1 MSQVSKILMGLG
13 AMLVAVSLGVNLM
26 IHGAEREAD
35 KLGSEQALRL
45 LNDPVDRAMERAFGA
60 DELQEIK
67 GGHQDIAD
75 NVHKPME
82 AYLTSK
88 GFTLDVQQ
96 SNQGTKAGKFGLL
109 LVVSDP
115 LQAEVEYNGTQGTEI
130 LRTPTLVP
138 NDRELYTLTTTYRRG
153 EYTAEQLKEETV
165 QPPLRLPYQV
175 LRYLFIPGLICMV
188 LGWSRRNSERPEE
201 KSRPSTVKDRSSSLD
216 TVLRSAPPMSPDGL
230 YEHDPST
237 PEECRFGRFVRREP
251 IGKGAMGEVFRCTS
265 CLPGDGNVYAL
276 KVLLPEWSK
285 AEDFR
290 TRFEREV
297 DVCRKFA
304 HPNLVRAYEHGEKDG
319 RLWMVMDFVDGEE
332 LESWLHGKPRSEEA
346 LTRIFRSICQ
356 GLDYAH
362 KVGVVH
368 RDLKPGNILIT
379 KANDQPVIA
388 DFGLAKGKHYA
399 TITKTNTT
407 LGTPMY
413 IAPEQITGGKGSP
426 QSDLYSLGCVMY
438 EALAGT
444 PPFDEKD
451 VMKLLAMK
459 LMQEEPP
466 ALAEDKASQKL
477 RDIVHKLLAHSPEE
491 RYQSAAEVVEALN
504 D

>member
-1 MSQVSKILMGLG
+1 LIGLG
-13 AMLVAVSLGVNLM
+13 AVFVIVSFGVNLM
-26 IHGAEREAD
+26 ILGAEREAD
-35 KLGSEQALRL
+35 KLGAEQTLRL
-45 LNDPVDRAMERAFGA
+45 LNDPVERAMERAFGA
-60 DELQEIK
+60 DRLLEIK
-67 GGHQDIAD
+67 NAHSDIAD
-75 NVHKPME
+75 NVHLRME
-82 AYLTSK
+82 DYLISK
-88 GFTLDVQQ
+88 GFSLEVEQ
-96 SNQGTKAGKFGLL
+96 SNQTTRAGKFKLL
-109 LVVSDP
+109 LVVSNP
-115 LQAEVEYNGTQGTEI
+115 LQAEVEYEGAQGTEI

-138 NDRELYTLTTTYRRG
+138 NDRELYTLSTSYRQG
-153 EYTAEQLKEETV
+153 EFTADQLKDGV
-165 QPPLRLPYQV
+165 AVPSFKLQYQI
-175 LRYLFIPGLICMV
+175 LRYLFIPGFICLG
-188 LGWSRRNSERPEE
+188 LGWTRRRATVSNER
-201 KSRPSTVKDRSSSLD
+201 SRPSTVRDRSSSLD
-216 TVLRSAPPMSPDGL
+216 TVLRSAPPVSPDGL

-237 PEECRFGRFVRREP
+237 PDECRFGRFVRGEA

-265 CLPGDGNVYAL
+265 CLPGDENVYAL

-332 LESWLHGKPRSEEA
+332 LESWLQSKPRSEEA
-346 LTRIFRSICQ
+346 LRKMFRSICQ

-368 RDLKPGNILIT
+368 RDLKPGNILVT
-379 KANDQPVIA
+379 RNNDQPVIA

-438 EALAGT
+438 EALAGS

-451 VMKLLAMK
+451 VMRLLALK

-466 ALAEDKASQKL
+466 ILPEDRAGAKL
-477 RDIVHKLLAHSPEE
+477 RNIVHKLLAHSPEE